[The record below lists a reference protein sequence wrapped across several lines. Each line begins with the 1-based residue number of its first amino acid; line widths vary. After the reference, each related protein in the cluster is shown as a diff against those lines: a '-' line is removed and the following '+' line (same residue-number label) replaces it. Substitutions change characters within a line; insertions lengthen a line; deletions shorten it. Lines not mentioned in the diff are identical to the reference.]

1 MSETWIAPAPMLARV
16 VQGLSAA
23 LAPPSQPYLP
33 LVVAGQTVGW
43 ITPQRARRL
52 AGWPGIF
59 AVSREN
65 VEVVPSLSTTAERTD
80 GLALVARALAEEN
93 ALTAWRD
100 ERYAVAVRP
109 EAAPLFELE
118 RAAAR
123 YFGIHTVAAHA
134 NGLVAERN
142 RWRMWIARR
151 SPTKAIDPGLLDN
164 LIGGGIAAGTTIAAT
179 LAREAWEE
187 AGIPAE
193 LAGAAQLAGSVHICR
208 DQPDGLQRETIH
220 VHDLWLPGAFTPANQ
235 DGEAVEHR
243 LCAPDDVL
251 ALVATGE
258 VTADASLVIADFLLR
273 RGHVAADD
281 PSRGVLERLR
291 APSYFFAGG

>member
-1 MSETWIAPAPMLARV
+1 
-16 VQGLSAA
+16 
-23 LAPPSQPYLP
+23 
-33 LVVAGQTVGW
+33 
-43 ITPQRARRL
+43 
-52 AGWPGIF
+52 
-59 AVSREN
+59 

-220 VHDLWLPGAFTPANQ
+220 VHDLWLPGAFTPANR